1 MERWVVMG
9 VSGCGKSS
17 VGAMLAHS
25 LGVRFIEGDDY
36 HSPANVAKMAAGIP
50 LTDEDRVLWLEA
62 LQAEI
67 RQSVQAG
74 VGIVLSC
81 SSLKKRYRDVLRAG
95 ADGLRFAHLKGS
107 RELIAQRMAARTGHY
122 MPLSLLDDQLA
133 VLEPLQAGEAGLTLD
148 IRNEPQELVAAIL
161 KA

>member
-1 MERWVVMG
+1 MKRWVVMG

-17 VGAMLAHS
+17 VGAMLAQS

-36 HSPANVAKMAAGIP
+36 HSPANVAKMAAGVP

-67 RQSVQAG
+67 RQSVEAG

-95 ADGLRFAHLKGS
+95 AADLRFAHLEGS

>member
-17 VGAMLAHS
+17 VGAMLAQS

-36 HSPANVAKMAAGIP
+36 HSPANVAKMAAGVP
-50 LTDEDRVLWLEA
+50 LTDEDRVQWLEA

-67 RQSVQAG
+67 RQSVEAG

-95 ADGLRFAHLKGS
+95 AADLRFAHLEGS

-133 VLEPLQAGEAGLTLD
+133 VLEPLQADEAGLTLD
-148 IRNEPQELVAAIL
+148 IRNEPRELLAAIL

>member
-17 VGAMLAHS
+17 VGAMLAQS

-67 RQSVQAG
+67 RQSVEAG

-95 ADGLRFAHLKGS
+95 APGLRFAHLEGS
-107 RELIAQRMAARTGHY
+107 REVIAQRMAARTGHY

-133 VLEPLQAGEAGLTLD
+133 VLEPLQAGEAGLMLD
-148 IRNEPQELVAAIL
+148 IRKEPQELVAAIL
-161 KA
+161 RA

>member
-1 MERWVVMG
+1 MG

-17 VGAMLAHS
+17 VGAMLAQS

-36 HSPANVAKMAAGIP
+36 HSPANVAKMAAGVP

-67 RQSVQAG
+67 RQSVEAG

-95 ADGLRFAHLKGS
+95 AADLRFAHLEGS

-148 IRNEPQELVAAIL
+148 IRNAPQELLAAIL

>member
-17 VGAMLAHS
+17 VGAMLAQS
-25 LGVRFIEGDDY
+25 LGVHFIEGDDY
-36 HSPANVAKMAAGIP
+36 HSPANVTKMAAGVP
-50 LTDEDRVLWLEA
+50 LRDEDRVLWLEA

-67 RQSVQAG
+67 RQSVEAG

-95 ADGLRFAHLKGS
+95 AADLRFAHLEGS

-148 IRNEPQELVAAIL
+148 IRNEPRELVAAIL

>member
-1 MERWVVMG
+1 MG

-17 VGAMLAHS
+17 VGATLAQA

-36 HSPANVAKMAAGIP
+36 HSPANVAKMAAGIA

-74 VGIVLSC
+74 AGIVLSC

-95 ADGLRFAHLKGS
+95 ADGLRFAHLEGS

>member
-1 MERWVVMG
+1 MG

-17 VGAMLAHS
+17 VGAMLAQS

-67 RQSVQAG
+67 RQSVEAG

-95 ADGLRFAHLKGS
+95 APGLRFAHLEGS
-107 RELIAQRMAARTGHY
+107 REVIAQRMAARTGHY

-133 VLEPLQAGEAGLTLD
+133 VLEPLQAGEAGLMLD
-148 IRNEPQELVAAIL
+148 IRKEPQELVAAIL
-161 KA
+161 RA

>member
-1 MERWVVMG
+1 MG

-17 VGAMLAHS
+17 VGAMLAQS

-67 RQSVQAG
+67 RQSVEAG

-95 ADGLRFAHLKGS
+95 APGLRFAHLEGS
-107 RELIAQRMAARTGHY
+107 REVIAQRMAARTGHY
-122 MPLSLLDDQLA
+122 MPPSLLDDQLA

-148 IRNEPQELVAAIL
+148 IRKEPQELVAAIL
-161 KA
+161 RA

>member
-1 MERWVVMG
+1 MG

-17 VGAMLAHS
+17 VGAMLAQS

-36 HSPANVAKMAAGIP
+36 HSPANVAKMAAGVP

-67 RQSVQAG
+67 RHSVEAG

-95 ADGLRFAHLKGS
+95 AADLHFAHLEGS
-107 RELIAQRMAARTGHY
+107 RELIARRMAARTGHY

-133 VLEPLQAGEAGLTLD
+133 VLEALQAGEAGLTLD